1 MGVILRKFFD
11 KVSSKVLTSNLI
23 NINVISRYLVMR
35 LQTNIVNDNVL
46 SIYIYIYNTFQRKYR
61 DILINADCHVT
72 IINMQSFKVGGVIM
86 CEIMPY
92 F

>member
-23 NINVISRYLVMR
+23 NINVISRYFVMR

-46 SIYIYIYNTFQRKYR
+46 SIYI
-61 DILINADCHVT
+61 
-72 IINMQSFKVGGVIM
+72 
-86 CEIMPY
+86 
-92 F
+92 